1 MRSRPIS
8 TCCGLSTRWTST
20 APPSRTPSLKRPSRS
35 GSSLEGWG
43 SASTICAP
51 KARWRPRSKNL
62 FAAENSLSNQQNNFN
77 DLIGHPLGNQ
87 ATAVDAPGV
96 TTGTAVSTNVAASS
110 SSTDIAAATAAEV
123 QVPPASSFFTPNTAP
138 PVSLEEGLRL
148 AQKQRPELLADQVNV
163 QAAARQVQITRT
175 NNYPTLS
182 LNASGDYY
190 PQTDFQTPRHSLG
203 VYTVQLNIPLYDGGE
218 TAGQVREQ
226 RANQA
231 NTKTLFGSDQTEV
244 ELQVRQ
250 SYQNLQTAAEQISSA
265 NVALQEAIAARELA
279 QVRYANGIGLYLE
292 VTDAEDALVQ
302 AETNQVNAVYN
313 YLTSRAEYEN
323 AIGAPQLSS
332 TI

>member
-1 MRSRPIS
+1 M
-8 TCCGLSTRWTST
+8 
-20 APPSRTPSLKRPSRS
+20 
-35 GSSLEGWG
+35 
-43 SASTICAP
+43 
-51 KARWRPRSKNL
+51 
-62 FAAENSLSNQQNNFN
+62 
-77 DLIGHPLGNQ
+77 
-87 ATAVDAPGV
+87 
-96 TTGTAVSTNVAASS
+96 
-110 SSTDIAAATAAEV
+110 
-123 QVPPASSFFTPNTAP
+123 
-138 PVSLEEGLRL
+138 
-148 AQKQRPELLADQVNV
+148 NV
-163 QAAARQVQITRT
+163 QAAARQVQITRLS
-175 NNYPTLS
+175 NYPTLS

-190 PQTDFQTPRHSLG
+190 PTTDFQTPRHSLG
-203 VYTVQLNIPLYDGGE
+203 VYTVQVNIPLYDGGQ
-218 TAGQVREQ
+218 TAGQVKEQ

-250 SYQNLQTAAEQISSA
+250 SYQNLQTAAQQITSA